1 MRQPKELSPGHAFF
15 VYSVLTYAISWGFWL
30 VWARTT
36 FPVLV
41 DTALFVLGASGSFF
55 AALVLVR
62 LEGRGVRAWL
72 GSVLQVRVDARYYA
86 LALVLPV
93 VIVVVAATV
102 HVWVFDGRL
111 TPELLPGS
119 GEYPIILLYVLLFGG
134 GQEEPGWRGYVL
146 PRLQEEYSALTAA
159 LAIGFVWALWHLPLF
174 FLPGTI
180 QSELTLWLY
189 VPQVVALSV
198 VLTWITNATGGSVL
212 PGALLHAGA
221 NTVVNYY
228 PPGGVA
234 SAVAPL
240 GFGLLAATAIGIS
253 VILVLVYGPDSL
265 APRSRY
271 VFSASLDR

>member
-1 MRQPKELSPGHAFF
+1 MRQRKELSPERAFF
-15 VYSVLTYAISWGFWL
+15 VYSVLTYAISWSFWL

-36 FPVLV
+36 FSVLL

-55 AALVLVR
+55 AALVLVW
-62 LEGRGVRAWL
+62 LEGRGIRAWL
-72 GSVLQVRVDARYYA
+72 RSVLRVRVDARYYA

-93 VIVVVAATV
+93 VIVLVAATV
-102 HVWVFDGRL
+102 HVLAFEGRL

-119 GEYPIILLYVLLFGG
+119 REYPLILLYVLLFGG
-134 GQEEPGWRGYVL
+134 GQEEPGWRGYAL
-146 PRLQEEYSALTAA
+146 PRLQEEYGALTAA
-159 LAIGFVWALWHLPLF
+159 LGTGLVWAFWHLPLF

-198 VLTWITNATGGSVL
+198 VLTWITNVTGGSVV

-221 NTVVNYY
+221 NTIVNYY

-240 GFGLLAATAIGIS
+240 GFSLLTATAIGIS

-265 APRSRY
+265 APCDRH
-271 VFSASLDR
+271 VFSASLGR